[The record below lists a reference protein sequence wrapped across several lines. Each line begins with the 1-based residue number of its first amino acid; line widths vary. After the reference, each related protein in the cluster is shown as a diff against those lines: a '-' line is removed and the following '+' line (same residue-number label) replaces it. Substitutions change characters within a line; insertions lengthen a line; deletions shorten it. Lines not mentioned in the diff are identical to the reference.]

1 MQIKHAM
8 NVVTKGR
15 TTFIIAHRLST
26 IKDADK
32 IVVLDAGLIKGEGTH
47 TELYQNCPIY
57 KDMYDS
63 QYEMLK
69 YLKHS

>member
-1 MQIKHAM
+1 MKLLPILIRQLKC
-8 NVVTKGR
+8 K
-15 TTFIIAHRLST
+15 L

-32 IVVLDAGLIKGEGTH
+32 IVVLDSGLIKGEGTH
-47 TELYQNCPIY
+47 EELYQNCPIY

-69 YLKHS
+69 HLKHS